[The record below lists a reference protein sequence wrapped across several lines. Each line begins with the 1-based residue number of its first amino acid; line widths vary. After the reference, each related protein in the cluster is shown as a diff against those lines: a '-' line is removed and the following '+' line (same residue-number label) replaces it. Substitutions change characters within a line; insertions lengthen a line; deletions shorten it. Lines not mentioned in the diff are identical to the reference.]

1 MDFLMVD
8 ADILLSKVGDREWGE
23 KMILHSIVIFCVGV
37 LYRYIDAFSIFS
49 GPFGTSTY
57 NIIFLENN
65 RSFY

>member
-1 MDFLMVD
+1 MVD

-49 GPFGTSTY
+49 GPEF
-57 NIIFLENN
+57 
-65 RSFY
+65 